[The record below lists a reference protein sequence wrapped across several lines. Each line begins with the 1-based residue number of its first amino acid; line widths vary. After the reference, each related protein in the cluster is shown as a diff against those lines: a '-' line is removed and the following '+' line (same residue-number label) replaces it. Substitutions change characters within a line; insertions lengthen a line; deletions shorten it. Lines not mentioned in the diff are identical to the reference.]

1 VAISYTTSRDVAEW
15 FRVTGMSIELRCPET
30 GLGLREM
37 SLAEAEQVVGPLHS
51 RPGVIF
57 GRTDRV
63 LLREDHAAAYPV
75 VDGVPI
81 LMTPEV
87 LTVDPREIDFE
98 DGRWAEAYDEIKYY
112 NQAAGDA
119 AKSIHQIA
127 DTLAHLVPEEA
138 WSPAWLDAPYDAA
151 AQWEALCYVGPPSR
165 KAVLQIGGKGAHAVR
180 ALLGGAT
187 EVWLV
192 TPMISEAQ
200 FALKLMERMGV
211 ADRFHAVVGIAEQI
225 PLGDRSFDAI
235 YSGGSLHHMDA
246 AHAGPEINRVL
257 KPGGRFAAVEPWQ
270 TILHKYGTRLVG
282 KREKDVYCR
291 PLNRDRL
298 ALMRGPFGHFTVSQ
312 HAPLLR
318 YLALAWLK
326 VSKRSIEPTTGLRL
340 TRYDDMLPLPR
351 RWGGSVA
358 VLAERS
364 DASHRGA
371 VAPSTGRAALPG

>member
-1 VAISYTTSRDVAEW
+1 
-15 FRVTGMSIELRCPET
+15 MSIELRCPET
-30 GLGLREM
+30 GLGLCEM

-51 RPGVIF
+51 RPGVSF

-63 LLREDHAAAYPV
+63 LLREVHAAAYPV
-75 VDGVPI
+75 VAGVPI

-87 LTVDPREIDFE
+87 LTVDPREIDLG
-98 DGRWAEAYDEIKYY
+98 DARWAEAYAEIEHY
-112 NQAAGDA
+112 NQAAEDA
-119 AKSIHQIA
+119 AKSIDQIA
-127 DTLAHLVPEEA
+127 DALAHLVPEGA

-151 AQWEALCYVGPPSR
+151 AQWEALRYLGPPSG
-165 KAVLQIGGKGAHAVR
+165 KAILQIGGKGAHAVR
-180 ALLGGAT
+180 ALLGGAG

-246 AHAGPEINRVL
+246 AHAGREINRVL

-270 TILHKYGTRLVG
+270 TIFHKYGTGLAG
-282 KREKDVYCR
+282 KREKNVHCR
-291 PLNRDRL
+291 PLDRERL
-298 ALMRGPFGHFTVSQ
+298 ALMRGPFGRFTVSQ

-340 TRYDDMLPLPR
+340 ARYDDMLPLPG

-364 DASHRGA
+364 GASRSGA
-371 VAPSTGRAALPG
+371 VAPSTARAVHPG